1 MTEEATF
8 ALKLA
13 GQMFVRQST
22 KLTGAFQG
30 YGIVCAQKRKPSG
43 GGHTAHYEQA
53 MWSRGRAA
61 VLMNEH

>member
-13 GQMFVRQST
+13 GQMFVKQSA
-22 KLTGAFQG
+22 KLTGAFRG
-30 YGIVCAQKRKPSG
+30 YGIVCAQKRKTSG
-43 GGHTAHYEQA
+43 GGCVAHYEQT